1 MEKLKSLLT
10 SKKFWTLVAAI
21 VAALTAFF
29 TTSCAAQAKIQREG
43 IHIDTVRVD
52 YIIRSKN
59 FQTLASCSTIDRSGP
74 ILRHSIPKSGPFS
87 VASDSSIG
95 SALTMNSP
103 VIPFSGFLVPTLIPR
118 SQFLCSPLSSL
129 SSSTRSIIASVSNV
143 NYSFRPMTPVL
154 FSAFPLTSRTF
165 GERCLIAFVPIA
177 FLKRSRR
184 GGRRGKGRPK
194 GTKSIPIGGS
204 HF

>member
-1 MEKLKSLLT
+1 MEKIKALLT

-21 VAALTAFF
+21 VAALAAFF

-59 FQTLASCSTIDRSGP
+59 FQTLASCQTIDQFGP
-74 ILRHSIPKSGPFS
+74 TPRRSIPKSCLSMS
-87 VASDSSIG
+87 VSGTSTV
-95 SALTMNSP
+95 SAMITSFLP
-103 VIPFSGFLVPTLIPR
+103 VTFSGFSTPQGILTPPDYNA
-118 SQFLCSPLSSL
+118 FLSR
-129 SSSTRSIIASVSNV
+129 SSSTRSISSITPTRFSLATAPQFSS
-143 NYSFRPMTPVL
+143 RPICPI
-154 FSAFPLTSRTF
+154 F
-165 GERCLIAFVPIA
+165 GERCLIALVPIA

-194 GTKSIPIGGS
+194 GTKSIPLGGS
-204 HF
+204 HL